1 MFWRIC
7 SLLCGLPQQGI
18 GALGWCVGGHGW
30 LDSFRVEDLAGK
42 MQDLVAGK
50 PKPMAREQPVMTRG
64 SRLADGNES
73 RGPQAWG
80 GCMVRYHSESCLGL
94 YFREAYLP
102 GLLILQE

>member
-1 MFWRIC
+1 MLLHEIGSEPIYESEARFLSLSDRRQFMFWRIC

-50 PKPMAREQPVMTRG
+50 PKPMAREQPVMTQG
-64 SRLADGNES
+64 
-73 RGPQAWG
+73 
-80 GCMVRYHSESCLGL
+80 V
-94 YFREAYLP
+94 
-102 GLLILQE
+102 